1 MLSEFQTLEARDPR
15 RMHRVTQ
22 AISQLLR
29 HQFLHVQDRGSSALL
44 EVLLRPD
51 VERLVADYFEVAG
64 YRLVVRESEGWAGI
78 LPDTEQIG
86 HPRMRI
92 DETLVLLLFRRLWEE
107 GIQEGDVERYGSVMV
122 TLNAAYDAY
131 QDMVARARRATLGIN
146 EFKAL
151 VTALDRRAIIH
162 MGDIDE
168 ELEDMPI
175 TIRALIATVAGEEF
189 MAHLE
194 QLLAGGDYHESET
207 EEPVI
212 DLDDADEEEVA

>member
-1 MLSEFQTLEARDPR
+1 
-15 RMHRVTQ
+15 
-22 AISQLLR
+22 
-29 HQFLHVQDRGSSALL
+29 
-44 EVLLRPD
+44 
-51 VERLVADYFEVAG
+51 
-64 YRLVVRESEGWAGI
+64 
-78 LPDTEQIG
+78 
-86 HPRMRI
+86 
-92 DETLVLLLFRRLWEE
+92 
-107 GIQEGDVERYGSVMV
+107 MV

-194 QLLAGGDYHESET
+194 QLLAGGDYQESET

>member
-1 MLSEFQTLEARDPR
+1 
-15 RMHRVTQ
+15 
-22 AISQLLR
+22 
-29 HQFLHVQDRGSSALL
+29 
-44 EVLLRPD
+44 
-51 VERLVADYFEVAG
+51 
-64 YRLVVRESEGWAGI
+64 
-78 LPDTEQIG
+78 
-86 HPRMRI
+86 MRI

-151 VTALDRRAIIH
+151 VTALDRRAIVH
-162 MGDIDE
+162 MGDIDD

-194 QLLAGGDYHESET
+194 QLLAGGDYQENET